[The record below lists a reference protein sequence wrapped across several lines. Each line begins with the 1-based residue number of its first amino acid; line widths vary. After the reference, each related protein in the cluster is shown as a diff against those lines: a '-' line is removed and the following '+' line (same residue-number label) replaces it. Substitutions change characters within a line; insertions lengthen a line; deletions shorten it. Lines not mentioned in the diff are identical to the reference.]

1 MKLTWMK
8 AAALALLSLA
18 ASPVTASEYLALRF
32 PPAEQPAVYLKFY
45 KTTLQVAAS
54 AAGLDS
60 APRLEPLPEA
70 TEAYPADPRGGGR
83 IISYGYPR
91 MPLPAAVA
99 GFTGVSISPRLV
111 RRLPGTTSPGERQ
124 QTVAIVLP
132 VTFADRDANGITWSY
147 LITQTLGGGEL
158 STSAESPT
166 VVDIQPP
173 RELKLTLEA
182 KPDEKTKKMG
192 LGVRLMQGQ
201 VAILAAA
208 KADAPAAV
216 HLAVYDRAG
225 ALVDSQHGDLEKL
238 GFT

>member
-8 AAALALLSLA
+8 AAALALLPLA

-32 PPAEQPAVYLKFY
+32 PPAEQPSVYLKLY

-54 AAGLDS
+54 AAGLDD
-60 APRLEPLPEA
+60 APRIEPLPEA
-70 TEAYPADPRGGGR
+70 TQAHPVDPDGGGR
-83 IISYGYPR
+83 LVTYGYPKV
-91 MPLPAAVA
+91 PLPALG
-99 GFTGVSISPRLV
+99 GFTEVSVSPRLY
-111 RRLPGTTSPGERQ
+111 RHFPGSASPRDKER
-124 QTVAIVLP
+124 TIAILVP
-132 VTFADRDANGITWSY
+132 VSFAEQDANGITWSY
-147 LITQTLGGGEL
+147 VLSQGLAGEAM

-166 VVDIQPP
+166 VVDIEPP

-192 LGVRLMQGQ
+192 LGVRLRQGRFGIQ
-201 VAILAAA
+201 AAT
-208 KADAPAAV
+208 KGDAPAAV

-225 ALVDSQHGDLEKL
+225 ALIDSQHGDLDKL